1 MLRVVFLLLCPLL
14 SKGHVT
20 PFANCPQFFLNGIP
34 PTILRSNNRYQ
45 QICQC
50 LLDQNLQPEYFYATL
65 YDTENRIPV
74 YSAYVFQ
81 HPHVPRQDKWL
92 IEPQLD
98 GINGACMTAPTS
110 LLSNNI
116 GHRQAVECDYDG
128 TRYDKGHLYPV
139 SHTATQRAMQ
149 ATFTLTNAAP
159 QDSNFNR
166 GQWRLHEL
174 SLVNILGTHPNSFVV
189 TGVVPGNQKIAA
201 GRVMEARY
209 YWSAYCY
216 RDNNGIYHS
225 SGYIGPDQNGRV
237 QTLVL
242 GDLEVALQG
251 FYNVQTFT
259 VFGGQC
265 Y

>member
-1 MLRVVFLLLCPLL
+1 MFHVVFLLLFPLL
-14 SKGHVT
+14 SKGEVSL
-20 PFANCPQFFLNGIP
+20 FGNCPQFFLNGIP
-34 PTILRSNNRYQ
+34 PTILGNINRYQ

-50 LLDQNLQPEYFYATL
+50 LLDQNLRPEYFYATL
-65 YDTENRIPV
+65 YDTVNRIPV

-81 HPHVPRQDKWL
+81 QLPVTRVDKWL

-98 GINGACMTAPTS
+98 GMIERCMTAPTS
-110 LLSNNI
+110 LLSDNI
-116 GHRQAVECDYDG
+116 GHHQAVECDYDG
-128 TRYDKGHLYPV
+128 TPYDKGHLYPV

-159 QDSNFNR
+159 QDSTFNR
-166 GQWRLHEL
+166 GQWRLHEQ
-174 SLVNILGTHPNSFVV
+174 SLANILRTHPNSYVV

-216 RDNNGIYHS
+216 RHNNGTYQS

-251 FYNVQTFT
+251 YYNVQTFT

-265 Y
+265 